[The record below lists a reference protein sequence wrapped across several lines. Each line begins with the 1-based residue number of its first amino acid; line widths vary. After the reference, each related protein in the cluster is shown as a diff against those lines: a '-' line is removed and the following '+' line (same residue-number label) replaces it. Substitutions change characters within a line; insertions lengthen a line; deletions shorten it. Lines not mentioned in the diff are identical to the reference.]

1 MKFEAPKFEESNN
14 PNISH
19 DVGNL
24 REFRVLFGYL
34 IATLLLLWLLV
45 ESLIWAMPQLIS
57 IELERQWLSGMG
69 QVLLADKS
77 SHRDPKM
84 QALADALTRRMGLPP
99 NSITVYISSQ
109 SDPNAY
115 ATFGGNIV
123 LHQGLLDKLA
133 YEESVATLLAHEM
146 AHIKHRDPLRG
157 MSRTLFYNLIAASFG
172 SNTHLNILMSLEGMR
187 YSRELER
194 AADQEAVRAVAAYYG
209 SVGGAV
215 SLFNELK
222 SIEQNTTEHDEGTY
236 LPIDWLSTHPNTAE
250 RLSYVKKLAQ
260 KNGYP
265 MTPAKLPNPWGKSSV
280 SR

>member
-24 REFRVLFGYL
+24 RECRVLFGYL
-34 IATLLLLWLLV
+34 IATLFLLWLLV

-57 IELERQWLSGMG
+57 IELERQWLSGVG
-69 QVLLADKS
+69 
-77 SHRDPKM
+77 
-84 QALADALTRRMGLPP
+84 
-99 NSITVYISSQ
+99 
-109 SDPNAY
+109 
-115 ATFGGNIV
+115 
-123 LHQGLLDKLA
+123 QGLLDKLT
-133 YEESVATLLAHEM
+133 YEESVAVLLAHEM
-146 AHIKHRDPLRG
+146 AHIKHRDPLRS

-209 SVGGAV
+209 SAGGVV

-222 SIEQNTTEHDEGTY
+222 SIEQNTTEHDEGKY

-260 KNGYP
+260 KNGYT
-265 MTPAKLPNPWGKSSV
+265 MTPAKLPNPWDKSPV